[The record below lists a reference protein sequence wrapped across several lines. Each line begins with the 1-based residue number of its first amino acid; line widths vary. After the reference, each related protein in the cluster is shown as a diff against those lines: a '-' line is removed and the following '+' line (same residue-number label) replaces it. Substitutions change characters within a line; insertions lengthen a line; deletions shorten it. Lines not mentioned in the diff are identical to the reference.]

1 MTLIKNKWLLLV
13 VVAVMSATTT
23 RAQVLSDILSKIKN
37 AAGAVQSSTT
47 TSSVIDNLIGSSKV
61 SFKQIS
67 GTWNYTSPAIAFE
80 TEDLV
85 SKVGGATA
93 SAKIESTL
101 SAQLAKAGVVP
112 GKFSITFDTDS
123 TFTTLIKGKKAV
135 GCYELSGP
143 NIIFYKNRASK
154 VRITANAKVGTTLQV
169 TFKTDKLL
177 QFAQHF
183 GQIAGS
189 QLTSLQTLN
198 NLIGKYKGL
207 QVGMRFKR

>member
-13 VVAVMSATTT
+13 VVALMSATTT

-37 AAGAVQSSTT
+37 AAGAVQSSAA

-67 GTWNYTSPAIAFE
+67 GTWNYTSPAI
-80 TEDLV
+80 
-85 SKVGGATA
+85 
-93 SAKIESTL
+93 
-101 SAQLAKAGVVP
+101 
-112 GKFSITFDTDS
+112 
-123 TFTTLIKGKKAV
+123 
-135 GCYELSGP
+135 P

>member
-13 VVAVMSATTT
+13 VVTVMSATTT
-23 RAQVLSDILSKIKN
+23 RAQGLGDILSQIKN
-37 AAGAVQSSTT
+37 AAGAVQGSTAV
-47 TSSVIDNLIGSSKV
+47 SSVIDNLIGSSKV
-61 SFKQIS
+61 SFKQLS
-67 GTWNYTSPAIAFE
+67 GTWKYTSPAIAFE
-80 TEDLV
+80 SEDMI

-101 SAQLAKAGVVP
+101 SAQLTKAGIVP

-123 TFTTLIKGKKAV
+123 TFTTIIKGRKLV
-135 GCYELSGP
+135 GCYEISGP

-154 VRITANAKVGTTLQV
+154 VRITANAKVGTTLQI

-177 QFAQHF
+177 QFAQQF

-189 QLTSLQTLN
+189 QLASLQTLN
-198 NLIGKYKGL
+198 SLIGKYKGL
-207 QVGMRFKR
+207 QVGMKFKR